1 MKVGL
6 VYPQVELRGDPQA
19 VHDIGVGAEQLG
31 FDSLLVYDHVVG
43 AEHDHRQPPLRGPYT
58 RIARRVCAFEWR
70 RTDPVGDGS
79 TFADTYTRG
88 LRGSDDI
95 VWHILDETEAVTSD
109 G

>member
-1 MKVGL
+1 MRESEMADDG
-6 VYPQVELRGDPQA
+6 EW
-19 VHDIGVGAEQLG
+19 
-31 FDSLLVYDHVVG
+31 
-43 AEHDHRQPPLRGPYT
+43 

-95 VWHILDETEAVTSD
+95 VWHILDETQAVTSD